1 MIDRI
6 SIDRNI
12 MHGKPCIKGTRIPV
26 YLILD
31 LLAGGSTIKE
41 ILDDY
46 PDITEEDVRACV
58 EYAAMLAREEAGEL
72 EPAA

>member
-1 MIDRI
+1 MINRI
-6 SIDRNI
+6 SIDRDI

-46 PDITEEDVRACV
+46 PYLERDDIKASLQ
-58 EYAAMLAREEAGEL
+58 YAARLASYHVEQ
-72 EPAA
+72 AA